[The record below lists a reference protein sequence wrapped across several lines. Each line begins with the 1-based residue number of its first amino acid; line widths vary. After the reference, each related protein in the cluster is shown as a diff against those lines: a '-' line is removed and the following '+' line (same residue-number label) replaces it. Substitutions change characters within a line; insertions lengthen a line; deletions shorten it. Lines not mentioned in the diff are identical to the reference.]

1 MKKTFTLSIALL
13 LLGITHAIAGT
24 SGPLTYA
31 LFNSTEIQITDCQ
44 TNASGSITIPTTLEG
59 KPVTAIGSSAFY
71 DCSSIASVIIPDTLT
86 IIGGSAFKNCTQLK
100 RAIFKGD
107 APSAF
112 GSDVFD
118 NTAAGFKIY
127 YADDASDF
135 SNPWNGYTAES
146 YDSNFSF
153 EIISG
158 TPETITITD
167 YPLALGST
175 EIDVPSTIVGLSVT
189 TIGAGAFDGQ
199 MLATRISLPD
209 SITRIEQ
216 GAFYECIGLTTF
228 TIPANV
234 TFIGDYA
241 FEDAYHLDS
250 LFFEGNAPW
259 RDGDIFVGR
268 TPKIHYLPGN
278 EQGFEDDDYPWANIE
293 KYTGLYDFDVV
304 AETIKITNYPNTAT
318 GGLTI
323 PETIVGKPV
332 SRIGEAAFY
341 GCDDLTRI
349 TLPENLTQIY
359 REAFENCSGLTTLT
373 IPTNVTSIGDRAYSG
388 CTLDSVFFE
397 GDAPSLGSSS
407 LGNTSGKTVYYLDG
421 KTGFSTPTW
430 HGYTAE
436 AYTNLFEFIVVNEE
450 IEITD
455 YPTSPTNAVVIPAQI
470 VGKPVTIID
479 DNAFNACNMLSV
491 TLPSSVKTISHY
503 AFAQC
508 DFTTITIPSSVTSL
522 AADAFT
528 LSSNLIEIN
537 VNASNPNYASTSGV
551 LFNKAKTSFMKYP
564 EGKDGDY
571 QIPTSVTAFWNDA
584 FSHCD
589 HLYSVMIPEGVT
601 TIGNAFQDCSR
612 LTLAVFLGNAPAHIG
627 SSAFL
632 NTADAFKIYYP
643 NGKTG
648 FTPDLNGYPTESF
661 DGKFSLEI
669 HSVFQPAFPTIPE
682 TLTQSIEITDYPED
696 ETGDFII
703 PRILLNRSVEIIGE
717 SAFENSLLDEITIP
731 DSITKIEGCAFSNC
745 VISTLTIPDSVTEIG
760 DFAFYGCTNLEVAVF
775 EGDAPSLEFSMYGGF
790 PSFYIKTSVFDAAHP
805 DFMIYYFSDQ
815 TGYSSPSWEGYPAS
829 EIDLST
835 HPLALWLLDY
845 NIAPLTDINMD
856 PNGDGVD
863 LLMEYALNLNP
874 TENNATNTP
883 QLDFDNPQ
891 PGVISIWYYAN
902 QSNVTY
908 TVDTSTNLQTWT
920 TNGVTLT
927 PLNGD
932 YRAAWTPKNGPKQFL
947 RLRVE
952 AAAPAGE

>member
-59 KPVTAIGSSAFY
+59 KPVVAIGSSAFY
-71 DCSSIASVIIPDTLT
+71 DCSSITSVIIPETLS
-86 IIGGSAFKNCTQLK
+86 IISGSAFKNCTQLK

-107 APSAF
+107 APSTF

-127 YADDASDF
+127 YADDASGF
-135 SNPWNGYTAES
+135 SNPWNGYPAES
-146 YDSNFSF
+146 FDYRFSF
-153 EIISG
+153 DIQSG
-158 TPETITITD
+158 SPESIKITD
-167 YPLALGST
+167 YPLSLGGT
-175 EIDVPSTIVGLSVT
+175 EIEVPSTIVGLSVT

-199 MLATRISLPD
+199 MLATRISLPN
-209 SITRIEQ
+209 SITRIER
-216 GAFYECIGLTTF
+216 GAFYECTGLTTF
-228 TIPANV
+228 TIPASV

-250 LFFEGNAPW
+250 LFFKGDAPL
-259 RDGDIFVGR
+259 RDGDIFSGR

-293 KYTGLYDFDVV
+293 KYTGLYDFDVI
-304 AETIKITNYPNTAT
+304 AETIKITDYPDTET
-318 GGLTI
+318 GEITI
-323 PETIVGKPV
+323 PGTIVGKPV
-332 SRIGEAAFY
+332 TRIGEAAFY
-341 GCDDLTRI
+341 HCDGLTRI

-359 REAFENCSGLTTLT
+359 REAFEYCSGLTTLT
-373 IPTNVTSIGDRAYSG
+373 IPASVTSIGDRAYSA

-397 GDAPSLGSSS
+397 SNAPTMGLTSLGSTNELS
-407 LGNTSGKTVYYLDG
+407 VYYRDG
-421 KTGFSTPTW
+421 KTDFTSPW
-430 HGYTAE
+430 HGYTTKT
-436 AYTNLFEFIVVNEE
+436 YTGPLSFTVTEE
-450 IEITD
+450 KVSITD
-455 YPTSPTNAVVIPAQI
+455 CLTSESGDFITPVRI
-470 VGKPVTIID
+470 VGKPVVV
-479 DNAFNACNMLSV
+479 FEEYVFYQCNNLTS
-491 TLPSSVKTISHY
+491 IS
-503 AFAQC
+503 
-508 DFTTITIPSSVTSL
+508 IPSTATTLDRYTFSQTDALTEYRVASENPVYSSL
-522 AADAFT
+522 D
-528 LSSNLIEIN
+528 
-537 VNASNPNYASTSGV
+537 GV
-551 LFNKAKTSFMKYP
+551 LFNKTQTELLNYP
-564 EGKDGDY
+564 EGKAGDY
-571 QIPTSVTAFWNDA
+571 VVPDTITSIAGQAFYSSAHVYSVVIPESVTTFSGQLAF
-584 FSHCD
+584 
-589 HLYSVMIPEGVT
+589 
-601 TIGNAFQDCSR
+601 GNCSR
-612 LTLAVFLGNAPAHIG
+612 LQQAVFLGDAPYFSFG
-627 SSAFL
+627 
-632 NTADAFKIYYP
+632 NTFDSTAATFKIYYP
-643 NGKTG
+643 EGKTG
-648 FTPDLNGYPTESF
+648 FTPDLDGYSTESF

-669 HSVFQPAFPTIPE
+669 HSVFQPAFPMIPE
-682 TLTQSIEITDYPED
+682 TLTQSVEITDYPED

-731 DSITKIEGCAFSNC
+731 DSITKIEDFAFSNC

-775 EGDAPSLEFSMYGGF
+775 EGDAPSLGFSMYGEF
-790 PSFYIKTSVFDAAHP
+790 PSFYAKTSVFDAAHP

-856 PNGDGVD
+856 PNGDSVD

-883 QLDFDNPQ
+883 QLDFGNPQ

-908 TVDTSTNLQTWT
+908 TVDTSTDLQTWT